1 MSRTEGSFKI
11 SGALEPRIASAL
23 DARTIVQTKSEL
35 TASGNFPY
43 PFVGLEVYVVSENKK
58 YRFIGSDTTDIN
70 DWEEVGS
77 GGGESIQVDTLPTAS
92 IDELGNIYQYVGVS
106 DANYTNGCFYACVS
120 DGEATPTY
128 SWEMKPVMPSLSSG
142 GIDEIVNPLP
152 TGGRVTGFTPIGT
165 IIPMIAETAPLY
177 YLKCDGATYNKAD
190 YPELAAHLLSMTNHS
205 MYEVSGDDTKFKVPD
220 LSGEFLRG
228 TGTNSH
234 TNQGNGS
241 AVGVHQDATTT
252 SKYSTATAGTQHAII
267 YNSGNR
273 LYPTNF
279 DSEFLSANGTLGLV
293 TLTGTSSSTG
303 NTKDLITS
311 RPTNTSVLYCI
322 ATKDIYIDARN
333 IYSTTEKV
341 VGEWIDGKPL
351 YQRTFELN
359 LPSDITDYTY
369 KNVSEDLSACNVE
382 KLISC
387 NSIMGDTNDSIQI
400 PIPFANYND
409 SNGKTKDVFVF
420 YENSTTR
427 LKIYCNASDYSGK
440 SVCVTIQYTKA
451 TT

>member
-23 DARTIVQTKSEL
+23 DARTLVQTKAEL

-43 PFVGLEVYVVSENKK
+43 PYVGLEVYVISENKK

-77 GGGESIQVDTLPTAS
+77 GGGNSIQVDTLPTAS
-92 IDELGNIYQYVGVS
+92 IDELGNIYQYVGVT
-106 DANYTNGCFYACVS
+106 DANYTNGCFYECVS
-120 DGEATPTY
+120 DGESTPTY
-128 SWEMKPVMPSLSSG
+128 SWEMKPTMPSLSSG

-234 TNQGNGS
+234 ANNGNGA
-241 AVGVHQDATTT
+241 AVGIHQDGTIQTVAFNDAINNNIVFDKI
-252 SKYSTATAGTQHAII
+252 SNNNYSSA
-267 YNSGNR
+267 YNADKI
-273 LYPTNF
+273 LK
-279 DSEFLSANGTLGLV
+279 D
-293 TLTGTSSSTG
+293 SSTG
-303 NTKDLITS
+303 GAKYYTFNLDANNKNADSAFIA

-333 IYSTTEKV
+333 LYSTTEKV
-341 VGEWIDGKPL
+341 VGEWISGETL
-351 YQRTFELN
+351 YQKTYTFEFTSSNPTSISLD
-359 LPSDITDYTY
+359 LPTNMKD
-369 KNVSEDLSACNVE
+369 
-382 KLISC
+382 LISFDGAMKSTAGASGYGYYFPISFLNVNDASN
-387 NSIMGDTNDSIQI
+387 NSLVTAYLSGGT
-400 PIPFANYND
+400 
-409 SNGKTKDVFVF
+409 GKIIVACGQD
-420 YENSTTR
+420 R
-427 LKIYCNASDYSGK
+427 SGF
-440 SVCVTIQYTKA
+440 SCWLTIQYTK